1 MVTASG
7 RVVPLISASSPAA
20 GFWVLTIVV
29 HPHGS
34 ATSHD
39 VADDAAST
47 DGASSPWWRFWE
59 RRRRNWD
66 LRSCARHGHA
76 TYRPDEEALAD
87 RLRADT
93 AVGEAWRCLRCGA
106 FVPGAPNGSGPAS
119 HAPLVLRG
127 QALRDAFVLRFLA
140 LERLVRGTLLIAL
153 AYGVHRFEGSQ
164 DALKQL
170 FDQELPL
177 LTPVGNRLG
186 IDLQDSGPVHL
197 IQKALA
203 TRHDT
208 LTLVVW
214 AILAYG
220 ALQLLE
226 GVGLWMLKRWGEY
239 VAVVGTSLFLPL
251 EVHELLDRVT
261 VLRLLA
267 LLVNLFAVAYLLWT
281 KRLFGLRGGK
291 AAFEAERQSQSLI
304 EVEQAA
310 VEAEL
315 AKRDVRPGGRDR
327 GAGRGAPR
335 RR

>member
-1 MVTASG
+1 VTT
-7 RVVPLISASSPAA
+7 VDPA
-20 GFWVLTIVV
+20 
-29 HPHGS
+29 P
-34 ATSHD
+34 
-39 VADDAAST
+39 ADE
-47 DGASSPWWRFWE
+47 SPWWQFW

-76 TYRPDEEALAD
+76 TYRPDEEELAG
-87 RLRADT
+87 RLSAET

-106 FVPGAPNGSGPAS
+106 FVPGAPNGSGPAD

-127 QALRDAFVLRFLA
+127 RALRDAFVLRLLA
-140 LERLVRGTLLIAL
+140 LERLVRGALLLAL

-164 DALKQL
+164 DSLKQL
-170 FDQELPL
+170 FDEELPL

-186 IDLQDSGPVHL
+186 IDLQDSGPVQAIH
-197 IQKALA
+197 KALEA
-203 TRHDT
+203 RSDT
-208 LTLVVW
+208 LTLLVW
-214 AILAYG
+214 GILAYG

-239 VAVVGTSLFLPL
+239 VAVIGTSLFIPL

-267 LLVNLFAVAYLLWT
+267 LVVNLFAVGYLLWT
-281 KRLFGLRGGK
+281 KRLFGLRGGR

-310 VEAEL
+310 IAAEL
-315 AKRDVRPGGRDR
+315 DTRRVRPAARGPAAAPGGH
-327 GAGRGAPR
+327 PR
-335 RR
+335 R

>member
-1 MVTASG
+1 V
-7 RVVPLISASSPAA
+7 AA
-20 GFWVLTIVV
+20 
-29 HPHGS
+29 PE
-34 ATSHD
+34 
-39 VADDAAST
+39 AAEE
-47 DGASSPWWRFWE
+47 SPWWQFWS

-76 TYRPDEEALAD
+76 TYRPDEEELAD

-106 FVPGAPNGSGPAS
+106 FVPGRPNGSGPAD

-127 QALRDAFVLRFLA
+127 RALRDAFVLRLLA
-140 LERLVRGTLLIAL
+140 VERLVRGVLLVAL

-197 IQKALA
+197 IQRALEA
-203 TRHDT
+203 RQDT
-208 LTLVVW
+208 LSLLVW
-214 AILAYG
+214 GILAYG

-239 VAVVGTSLFLPL
+239 VAVVGTSLFIPV

-261 VLRLLA
+261 VLRVLA
-267 LLVNLFAVAYLLWT
+267 LLVNVFAVAYLLYT
-281 KRLFGLRGGK
+281 KRLFGLRGGRR
-291 AAFEAERQSQSLI
+291 AFEAERNSASLI

-310 VEAEL
+310 IDAEL
-315 AKRDVRPGGRDR
+315 SKRRPAAR
-327 GAGRGAPR
+327 AR
-335 RR
+335 RT

>member
-1 MVTASG
+1 V
-7 RVVPLISASSPAA
+7 
-20 GFWVLTIVV
+20 
-29 HPHGS
+29 
-34 ATSHD
+34 ATEED
-39 VADDAAST
+39 PD
-47 DGASSPWWRFWE
+47 SSPWWQFWS
-59 RRRRNWD
+59 RRRRNWE

-76 TYRPDEEALAD
+76 TYRPDEQELAG
-87 RLRADT
+87 RLRAET

-106 FVPGAPNGSGPAS
+106 FVPGAPNGSGPAD

-127 QALRDAFVLRFLA
+127 RALRDAFVLRLLA
-140 LERLVRGTLLIAL
+140 AERLVRGTLLVAL

-170 FDQELPL
+170 FDEELPL
-177 LTPVGNRLG
+177 LTPVGDRLG

-197 IQKALA
+197 IQKALT

-239 VAVVGTSLFLPL
+239 VAVVGTSLFIPV

-261 VLRLLA
+261 VLRVLA
-267 LLVNLFAVAYLLWT
+267 LVVNLFAVGYLLWT
-281 KRLFGLRGGK
+281 KRLFGLRGGR
-291 AAFEAERQSQSLI
+291 AAFEAERNSQSLI

-310 VEAEL
+310 IEAEL
-315 AKRDVRPGGRDR
+315 DRRRVRPAGRGRAAAPGGR
-327 GAGRGAPR
+327 R

>member
-1 MVTASG
+1 V
-7 RVVPLISASSPAA
+7 AA
-20 GFWVLTIVV
+20 
-29 HPHGS
+29 PE
-34 ATSHD
+34 
-39 VADDAAST
+39 AAEE
-47 DGASSPWWRFWE
+47 SPWWQFWS

-76 TYRPDEEALAD
+76 TYRPDEEELAD

-106 FVPGAPNGSGPAS
+106 FVPGRPNGSGPAY

-127 QALRDAFVLRFLA
+127 RALRDAFVLRLLA
-140 LERLVRGTLLIAL
+140 VERLVRGVLLVAL

-197 IQKALA
+197 IQRALV
-203 TRHDT
+203 TRQDT
-208 LTLVVW
+208 LSLLVW
-214 AILAYG
+214 GILAYG

-239 VAVVGTSLFLPL
+239 VAVVGTSLFIPV

-267 LLVNLFAVAYLLWT
+267 LLVNVFAVAYLLYT
-281 KRLFGLRGGK
+281 KRLFGLRGGRR
-291 AAFEAERQSQSLI
+291 AFEAERNSASLI

-310 VEAEL
+310 IDAEL
-315 AKRDVRPGGRDR
+315 SKRRPAARPHR
-327 GAGRGAPR
+327 T
-335 RR
+335 

>member
-1 MVTASG
+1 
-7 RVVPLISASSPAA
+7 VVAEE
-20 GFWVLTIVV
+20 
-29 HPHGS
+29 
-34 ATSHD
+34 D
-39 VADDAAST
+39 AD
-47 DGASSPWWRFWE
+47 SSPWWQFWS

-76 TYRPDEEALAD
+76 TYRPDERELAS

-106 FVPGAPNGSGPAS
+106 FVPGAPNGSGPAAY
-119 HAPLVLRG
+119 APLVLRG
-127 QALRDAFVLRFLA
+127 RALRDAFVLRLLA
-140 LERLVRGTLLIAL
+140 AERLVRGTLLIAL

-170 FDQELPL
+170 FDEELPL
-177 LTPVGNRLG
+177 LTPVGDRLG

-197 IQKALA
+197 IQRALV

-220 ALQLLE
+220 ALQLVE

-239 VAVVGTSLFLPL
+239 VAVVGTSLFLPI

-261 VLRLLA
+261 VLRVLA
-267 LLVNLFAVAYLLWT
+267 LVVNLFAVGYLLWT
-281 KRLFGLRGGK
+281 KRLFGLRGGR
-291 AAFEAERQSQSLI
+291 AAFEAERQGQSLI

-310 VEAEL
+310 IDAEL
-315 AKRDVRPGGRDR
+315 DRRRVRPGGRDR
-327 GAGRGAPR
+327 AAGPGGHPR
-335 RR
+335 R

>member
-1 MVTASG
+1 MAS
-7 RVVPLISASSPAA
+7 REAA
-20 GFWVLTIVV
+20 
-29 HPHGS
+29 
-34 ATSHD
+34 D
-39 VADDAAST
+39 E
-47 DGASSPWWRFWE
+47 SPWWQFWS

-76 TYRPDEEALAD
+76 TYRPDEQRLAD
-87 RLRADT
+87 RLRTET

-106 FVPGAPNGSGPAS
+106 FVPGEPHGSGPAD

-127 QALRDAFVLRFLA
+127 RALRDAFVLRLLA
-140 LERLVRGTLLIAL
+140 AERLVRGVLLVAL

-164 DALKQL
+164 DALKKL
-170 FDQELPL
+170 FDEELPL
-177 LTPVGNRLG
+177 LTPVGDRLG

-197 IQKALA
+197 IQKALE

-208 LTLVVW
+208 LTLLVW
-214 AILAYG
+214 GILANG

-239 VAVVGTSLFLPL
+239 VAVVGTSLFIPV

-261 VLRLLA
+261 VVRVLA
-267 LLVNLFAVAYLLWT
+267 LLVNLFAVVYLLYT
-281 KRLFGLRGGK
+281 KRLFGLRGGH
-291 AAFEAERQSQSLI
+291 AAFEAERHSASLI

-310 VEAEL
+310 IQAEL
-315 AKRDVRPGGRDR
+315 AQRPVRPAARGPAAGGGGR
-327 GAGRGAPR
+327 R